1 MFNLI
6 STGIYSTCIYAL
18 ARYLEQFK
26 AARPDPQTII
36 SFRHAE
42 RSQEEVKEGEEEE
55 EEEKKSAENKIVELC

>member
-55 EEEKKSAENKIVELC
+55 EEKKSAENKIVELC

>member
-6 STGIYSTCIYAL
+6 STGIYSTIYAL
-18 ARYLEQFK
+18 TRYLEQFK

-36 SFRHAE
+36 SSRHAE
-42 RSQEEVKEGEEEE
+42 HSQEEVKEGEEE